1 MQVVRYKE
9 RIREIARRERGTGKT
24 LALVP
29 TMGALHD
36 GHLGL
41 VEAANRLADH
51 VTVSIFVN
59 PTQFVEGEDLDRYP
73 RDLDADVARLKK
85 HAVDAVFAPSV
96 EEMYPKGD
104 STIVHVEGADQ
115 HLCGRFRPG
124 HFQGV
129 TTIVSRL
136 FVITEP
142 DLAFFGLKDAQQF
155 LIIRKMVRDLG
166 MGTEIVGVP
175 TVREDDGL
183 ALSSRNVYLSPDE
196 RSQATVLSEAVFAAR
211 KLIESGEREVQKV
224 KAAMRG
230 RIESASLARLQ
241 YAEVVDTD
249 TIAPVESI
257 APGQELLAATAVFF
271 SETRLID
278 NQFVKAP

>member
-1 MQVVRYKE
+1 MQVVRDKY
-9 RIREIARRERGTGKT
+9 RIRQIAHEERAAGKT

-36 GHLGL
+36 GHIKL
-41 VEAANRLADH
+41 VEAARKSADH

-59 PTQFVEGEDLDRYP
+59 PTQFGEGEDLDRYP
-73 RDLDADVARLKK
+73 RDLESDVARLEK
-85 HAVDAVFAPSV
+85 HHVDLVFAPST
-96 EEMYPKGD
+96 EEMYPEGAT
-104 STIVHVEGADQ
+104 TIVHVEGADE

-129 TTIVSRL
+129 TTIVSKL
-136 FVITEP
+136 FVIGEP

-166 MGTEIVGVP
+166 MGVEIVGVP

-183 ALSSRNVYLSPDE
+183 ALSSRNVYLTPDE
-196 RSQATVLSEAVFAAR
+196 RSQATALSQAVFAAR
-211 KLIESGEREVQKV
+211 DLISSGERDADKI
-224 KAAMRG
+224 KTAMRD
-230 RIESASLARLQ
+230 RIESAPLARIQ
-241 YAEVVDTD
+241 YAEVVDTE

-257 APGQELLAATAVFF
+257 ASGQELLAATAVFF
-271 SETRLID
+271 GGTRLID